1 MTIRTVMSDFEHRIA
16 RRETRQVSVGNVMI
30 GGEAPIAVQS
40 MTNTP
45 TTDVAAT
52 SRLVRQLARA
62 GCDLV
67 RIAVP
72 DRESAAAFEVI
83 RSESPIPL
91 IADIH
96 FDYRLAIAVAPHADK
111 LRINPGNIG
120 GKDRVREVILACK
133 DNGIPIRIGVNSG
146 SLPRDLQEQHGLS
159 PESMVKAALRH
170 IELFDELGFHD
181 LVLSIKAT
189 SVPLMVEACRQLA
202 DAVNYPQHLG
212 VTEAGPGIRGASRS
226 AVGVGLLL
234 AEGIGDT
241 IRISLTGDKI
251 QEVTVAYEILGTL
264 GIRRRGIRW
273 ISCPTCARADVDVE
287 KIVLE
292 AIEKTRDVHTPMTVA
307 VMGCAVNGPG
317 EAREADLGVACG
329 KGSGLLFRHGE
340 ILKKIPAY
348 RIVDTLVAEILQ
360 YAKSERSAEFPKQ
373 PEIK

>member
-1 MTIRTVMSDFEHRIA
+1 
-16 RRETRQVSVGNVMI
+16 MI

>member
-1 MTIRTVMSDFEHRIA
+1 
-16 RRETRQVSVGNVMI
+16 MI
-30 GGEAPIAVQS
+30 GGQAPIAVQS

-52 SRLVRQLARA
+52 SRLVKQLARA

-72 DRESAAAFEVI
+72 DRESVVAFAEI
-83 RSESPIPL
+83 RAESPVPL
-91 IADIH
+91 VADIH

-133 DNGIPIRIGVNSG
+133 DSGIPVRVGVNSG
-146 SLPRDLQEQHGLS
+146 SLPKDLQKQFGLS
-159 PESMVKAALRH
+159 PETLVKAAMRH

-189 SVPLMVEACRQLA
+189 DVPLMVEACRQLA
-202 DAVNYPQHLG
+202 DAIDYPQHLG

-234 AEGIGDT
+234 VEGIGDT
-241 IRISLTGDKI
+241 IRISLTGEKI

-292 AIEKTRDVHTPMTVA
+292 AIEKTSDVETPMTVA

-317 EAREADLGVACG
+317 EAREADLGIACG
-329 KGSGLLFRHGE
+329 TGSGLLFRQGK
-340 ILKKIPAY
+340 ILRKVPASG
-348 RIVDTLVAEILQ
+348 IVDTLVAEILQ
-360 YAKSERSAEFPKQ
+360 YVESDQSEELPKSPEAK
-373 PEIK
+373 